1 MAYIGKSPAK
11 APLTS
16 SDVADDIITLAKM
29 AGGTDGNIITY
40 DASGDPAV
48 VATGTSGHYLKSQGA
63 GSVPVFA
70 AVSAGFTEGT
80 QVATTSGSYIDFTS
94 IPSTAKYICIIW
106 NGLGLSGTDHLLIQ
120 IGDSGGVETSGYSEG
135 HGHSGGATTTETAS
149 NGLNLYLAGASRT
162 TIGIAEWHLMDSSSN
177 TWHGKFFSWTSD
189 WIDFGNCTKSLSG
202 TLDRVRLDTTGSNTF
217 DAGTANIIYI

>member
-48 VATGTSGHYLKSQGA
+48 VATGNDGQVLTSTGA
-63 GSVPVFA
+63 GSPPAFE